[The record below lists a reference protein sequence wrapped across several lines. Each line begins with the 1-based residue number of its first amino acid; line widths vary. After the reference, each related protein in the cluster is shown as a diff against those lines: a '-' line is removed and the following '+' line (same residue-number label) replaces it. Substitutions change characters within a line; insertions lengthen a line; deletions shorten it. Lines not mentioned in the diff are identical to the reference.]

1 MLNGPTRQRFQ
12 SAWADTKLGAAR
24 RRLPF
29 ATARLAHQG
38 GQAMTA
44 HAAIRRLPGRHAGLS
59 SRIDRGRRTN
69 TVRDEDEISSE
80 RGEGLR
86 QIR

>member
-1 MLNGPTRQRFQ
+1 
-12 SAWADTKLGAAR
+12 
-24 RRLPF
+24 
-29 ATARLAHQG
+29 
-38 GQAMTA
+38 MTA